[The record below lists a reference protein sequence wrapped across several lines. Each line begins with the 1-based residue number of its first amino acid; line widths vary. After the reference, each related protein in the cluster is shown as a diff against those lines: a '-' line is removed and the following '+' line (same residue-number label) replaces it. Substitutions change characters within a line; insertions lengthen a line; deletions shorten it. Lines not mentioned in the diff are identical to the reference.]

1 MPKKTE
7 IDHYSDKEALDFHIN
22 GKSGKIEINS
32 SKPLITKRDLSLA
45 YSPGVAAPV
54 KEIAKNPELA
64 YDYTSK
70 GNLVAV
76 ISNGSAILGLG
87 NLGALASKPVM
98 EGKSVLFKRFAD
110 IDSIDIEINN
120 NNPESIIET
129 IKNIGGTF
137 GGINLE
143 DIAAPDCFIIEQK
156 LKELLD
162 IPIFHDD
169 QHGTAIITTAALIN
183 ALDISKKKIEEVKI
197 VVNGAGASA
206 QACANLFKSSG
217 VKSENIIMCDS
228 KGVIYKGR
236 KNIDQFKSAHA
247 IETKHRTLNDAMKG
261 SDVFLGLSAKDVV
274 TQEMVKSMAKNP
286 IIFACANPDPEI
298 KPELIQEARS
308 DAIIATG
315 RSDYPNQV
323 NNLIGFPY
331 IFRGALD
338 VRAKEINEAMKIAAA
353 KAIALL
359 ARENVPDEVVSAYGG
374 DRPRYGKDYIIPSTF
389 DPRLISV
396 IPSAVAQ
403 AAMKSGV
410 ARKNITD
417 IELYKDQLTNRLD
430 PTMSLMQGINAKVRK
445 NPKRVIFA
453 EGEDENMLKA
463 AIEFGRNKL
472 GTPILIGAEK
482 RIKEQ
487 LRNIGLDENYRIQ
500 IVNSTDKEK
509 RGKYVKH
516 LYKKLQREG
525 QLERDV
531 DRLVRNDR
539 IAWGASMIACND
551 ADAMVTG
558 NIRHYAASI
567 EKLKKVTD
575 PRPGEEIFGMTMITL
590 KGKTVLVADTNVQ
603 DFPSPER
610 LVKVSKSCVRV
621 ARLFGFDP
629 KVAFLSH
636 STFGKPISKNTKH
649 VRTAIELLRK
659 ENVDF
664 DFDGE
669 MQPDVALNPIYKE
682 IYPFSKIVG
691 NANILIMPAL
701 HSAAISTKLMKV
713 FGGGKLIGPLLIGL
727 GSPIE
732 VAPLRASTSEILNLA
747 SIAAYSSDVI
757 DYSNS

>member
-7 IDHYSDKEALDFHIN
+7 IDQYSDKEALDFHIK

-32 SKPLITKRDLSLA
+32 SKPLTTKRDLSLA

-54 KEIAKNPELA
+54 KEIAKNPDLA

-87 NLGALASKPVM
+87 NLGSLASKPVM

-110 IDSIDIEINN
+110 IDSIDIEINSN
-120 NNPESIIET
+120 DANSIIET

-143 DIAAPDCFIIEQK
+143 DIAAPDCFLIEQK
-156 LKELLD
+156 LKDLLD

-183 ALDISKKKIEEVKI
+183 ALDISKKKIENVKI

-217 VKSENIIMCDS
+217 VKSENIVMCDS
-228 KGVIYKGR
+228 KGVIHKGR
-236 KNIDQFKSAHA
+236 TNIDQFKSAHA
-247 IETKHRTLNDAMKG
+247 VETKLRTLKEAMVDA
-261 SDVFLGLSAKDVV
+261 DVFLGLSAKDVV
-274 TQEMVKSMAKNP
+274 SKEMVKSMADNP

-298 KPELIQEARS
+298 KPELIKEARS

-338 VRAKEINEAMKIAAA
+338 VRAKEINESMKVAAA

-396 IPSAVAQ
+396 IPAAVAA

-410 ARKNITD
+410 ARKNISD
-417 IELYKDQLTNRLD
+417 LEIYKDQLTNRLD

-487 LRNIGLDENYRIQ
+487 LNNIGLDENYKIE
-500 IVNSTDKEK
+500 IVNSTNKEK
-509 RGKYVKH
+509 REKYVKH
-516 LYKKLQREG
+516 LYKRLQREG

-567 EKLKKVTD
+567 EKLKRVTD

-590 KGKTVLVADTNVQ
+590 KGKTILVADTNVQ

-649 VRTAIELLRK
+649 VRDAIDLLKK
-659 ENVDF
+659 EKVDF

-669 MQPDVALNPIYKE
+669 MQPDVALNPIYQE

-757 DYSNS
+757 DYSN

>member
-7 IDHYSDKEALDFHIN
+7 IDHYSDKEALDFHIK

-32 SKPLITKRDLSLA
+32 SKPLTTKRDLSLA

-54 KEIAKNPELA
+54 KEIAKNPDLA

-120 NNPESIIET
+120 NNPQSIIET

-183 ALDISKKKIEEVKI
+183 ALDISKKKIDKVKI

-217 VKSENIIMCDS
+217 VKTKNIIMCDS

-236 KNIDQFKSAHA
+236 ENIDQFKSAHA
-247 IETKHRTLNDAMKG
+247 IDTNLRTLKEAIKDA
-261 SDVFLGLSAKDVV
+261 DVFLGLSAKDVV
-274 TQEMVKSMAKNP
+274 SKEMVKSMANNP

-298 KPELIQEARS
+298 KPELIKEVRS

-338 VRAKEINEAMKIAAA
+338 VRAKEINEEMKVAAA
-353 KAIALL
+353 NAIALL

-396 IPSAVAQ
+396 IPAAVAQ
-403 AAMKSGV
+403 AAIKSGV
-410 ARKNITD
+410 ARRKISD
-417 IELYKDQLTNRLD
+417 LELYKDQLTNRLD

-487 LRNIGLDENYRIQ
+487 LKNIGLDENYKID
-500 IVNSTDKEK
+500 IVNSTDKVK
-509 RGKYVKH
+509 REKYVRH
-516 LYKKLQREG
+516 LYKRLQREG

-531 DRLVRNDR
+531 DRLVRNER
-539 IAWGASMIACND
+539 IAWGASMIACKD

-590 KGKTVLVADTNVQ
+590 KGKTILVADTNVQ

-649 VRTAIELLRK
+649 VRDAIQLLK
-659 ENVDF
+659 NEKVDF

-669 MQPDVALNPIYKE
+669 MQPDVALNPIYQE

-757 DYSNS
+757 DYSN

>member
-7 IDHYSDKEALDFHIN
+7 IDHYSDKEALDFHLN

-32 SKPLITKRDLSLA
+32 SKPLTTKRDLSLA

-54 KEIAKNPELA
+54 KEIAKNPDLA

-120 NNPESIIET
+120 GDPKSIIET

-143 DIAAPDCFIIEQK
+143 DIAAPECFIIEQK
-156 LKELLD
+156 LKESLD

-183 ALDISKKKIEEVKI
+183 ALDISKKKIDKVKI

-206 QACANLFKSSG
+206 QACANLFRSSG
-217 VKSENIIMCDS
+217 VKNENIIMCDS

-236 KNIDQFKSAHA
+236 KNLDQFKSAHA
-247 IETKHRTLNDAMKG
+247 IDTDLRTLDEAMRG
-261 SDVFLGLSAKDVV
+261 ADVFLGLSAKDVV
-274 TQEMVKSMAKNP
+274 SKNMVKSMADNP

-298 KPELIQEARS
+298 KPELIEEVRS
-308 DAIIATG
+308 DAIVATG

-338 VRAKEINEAMKIAAA
+338 VRAKEINEAMKVAAA
-353 KAIALL
+353 NAIAML
-359 ARENVPDEVVSAYGG
+359 ARQNVPDEVVSAYGG
-374 DRPRYGKDYIIPSTF
+374 DRPRYGKNYIIPSTF
-389 DPRLISV
+389 DPRLISE
-396 IPSAVAQ
+396 IPAAVAE

-410 ARKNITD
+410 ARKNLDDLQI
-417 IELYKDQLTNRLD
+417 YKDQLTNRLD

-453 EGEDENMLKA
+453 EGEDESMLKA

-482 RIKEQ
+482 RIREQ
-487 LRNIGLDENYRIQ
+487 LKNIGLDENYQIQ

-509 RGKYVKH
+509 RDKYVKH
-516 LYKKLQREG
+516 LYKRLQREG

-539 IAWGASMIACND
+539 IAWGASMIACKD

-567 EKLKKVTD
+567 EKLKKVTE

-590 KGKTVLVADTNVQ
+590 KGKTILVADTNVQ

-621 ARLFGFDP
+621 SRLFGFDP

-636 STFGKPISKNTKH
+636 STFGKPISRNTKH
-649 VRTAIELLRK
+649 VRDAIELLKK
-659 ENVDF
+659 EKVDF

-669 MQPDVALNPIYKE
+669 MQPDVALNPIYQE

-713 FGGGKLIGPLLIGL
+713 LGGGKLIGPLLIGL

-757 DYSNS
+757 DYSK

>member
-7 IDHYSDKEALDFHIN
+7 IDHYSDKEALDFHIK
-22 GKSGKIEINS
+22 GKSGKIEVNS
-32 SKPLITKRDLSLA
+32 SKPLTTKRDLSLA

-54 KEIAKNPELA
+54 KEIAENPDLA

-98 EGKSVLFKRFAD
+98 EGKAVLFKRFAD
-110 IDSIDIEINN
+110 IDSIDIEIDN

-156 LKELLD
+156 LKEQLD

-183 ALDISKKKIEEVKI
+183 ALDISRKEIQNVKV

-206 QACANLFKSSG
+206 QACANLFKTSG
-217 VKSENIIMCDS
+217 VKNENIIMCDS

-247 IETKHRTLNDAMKG
+247 VETDLRTLDQAMKG
-261 SDVFLGLSAKDVV
+261 ADVFLGVSAKDVV
-274 TQEMVKSMAKNP
+274 SKEMVKSMSKNP

-298 KPELIQEARS
+298 KPELIQETRL
-308 DAIIATG
+308 DAIVATG

-338 VRAKEINEAMKIAAA
+338 VRAKEINEDMKVAAA

-396 IPSAVAQ
+396 IPTAVAE
-403 AAMKSGV
+403 AAMRSGV
-410 ARKNITD
+410 ARKK
-417 IELYKDQLTNRLD
+417 IEDLEVYKDQLTNRLD

-472 GTPILIGAEK
+472 GTPILIGTEK

-487 LRNIGLDENYRIQ
+487 LKNIGFDENYKIE
-500 IVNSTDKEK
+500 IVNSTDKQK
-509 RGKYVKH
+509 REKYVKH

-531 DRLVRNDR
+531 DRLIRNER
-539 IAWGASMIACND
+539 IAWGASMIACKD

-567 EKLKKVTD
+567 EKLKKVTE

-590 KGKTVLVADTNVQ
+590 KGKTILVADTNVQ

-649 VRTAIELLRK
+649 VRDAIDLLKK
-659 ENVDF
+659 EKVDF

-669 MQPDVALNPIYKE
+669 MQPDVALNPIYKD

-757 DYSNS
+757 DYSN

>member
-32 SKPLITKRDLSLA
+32 SKPLTTKRDLSLA

-54 KEIAKNPELA
+54 KEIAKDPNLA

-110 IDSIDIEINN
+110 IDSIDIEIDNN
-120 NNPESIIET
+120 DPESVIQT

-183 ALDISKKKIEEVKI
+183 ALDISKKKIDKVKI

-247 IETKHRTLNDAMKG
+247 INTKLRTLDEAMKG
-261 SDVFLGLSAKDVV
+261 ADVFLGLSAKDVV
-274 TQEMVKSMAKNP
+274 SKEMVKSMAENP

-298 KPELIQEARS
+298 KPELIKETRS

-338 VRAKEINEAMKIAAA
+338 VRAKEINEDMKVAAA

-374 DRPRYGKDYIIPSTF
+374 DRPRFGKDYIIPSTF

-396 IPSAVAQ
+396 IPAAVAE
-403 AAMKSGV
+403 AAMNSGV
-410 ARKNITD
+410 ARKNIKD
-417 IELYKDQLTNRLD
+417 LEVYKDQLTNRLD
-430 PTMSLMQGINAKVRK
+430 PTMSLMQGINAKIRK

-482 RIKEQ
+482 RIKQQ
-487 LRNIGLDENYRIQ
+487 LNNIGLDSDYKIE
-500 IVNSTDKEK
+500 IVNSTDKVK
-509 RGKYVKH
+509 REKYVKH
-516 LYKKLQREG
+516 LYKRLQREG

-539 IAWGASMIACND
+539 IAWGASMIACKD

-590 KGKTVLVADTNVQ
+590 KGKTILVADTNVQ

-636 STFGKPISKNTKH
+636 STFGKPISKNTRH
-649 VRTAIELLRK
+649 VRDAIELLKK
-659 ENVDF
+659 EKVDF

-669 MQPDVALNPIYKE
+669 MQPDVALNPIYRE

-732 VAPLRASTSEILNLA
+732 VAPLRATTSEILNLA

-757 DYSNS
+757 DYSN

>member
-1 MPKKTE
+1 MTKKSK
-7 IDHYSDKEALDFHIN
+7 IDHYSDKEALDFHIK

-32 SKPLITKRDLSLA
+32 SKPLTTKRDLSLA

-54 KEIAKNPELA
+54 KEIAKDPSLA

-87 NLGALASKPVM
+87 NLGSLASKPVM

-110 IDSIDIEINN
+110 IDSIDIEINSN
-120 NNPESIIET
+120 NVESIIET

-156 LKELLD
+156 LKESLD

-169 QHGTAIITTAALIN
+169 QHGTAIITLAALIN
-183 ALDISKKKIEEVKI
+183 ALDVCNKKIEEVK
-197 VVNGAGASA
+197 VVINGAGASA
-206 QACANLFKSSG
+206 QACTNLFKSSG
-217 VKSENIIMCDS
+217 VKNENIIMCDS
-228 KGVIYKGR
+228 KGIIYKGR
-236 KNIDQFKSAHA
+236 ENVDQFKSSFASN
-247 IETKHRTLNDAMKG
+247 TKLRTLKEAMKG
-261 SDVFLGLSAKDVV
+261 ADVFLGLSAKDVV
-274 TQEMVKSMAKNP
+274 SSEMVKSMAKNP

-298 KPELIQEARS
+298 KPEIINETRS
-308 DAIIATG
+308 DAIVATG

-338 VRAKEINEAMKIAAA
+338 VRAKEINEEMKVAAA

-359 ARENVPDEVVSAYGG
+359 AREDVPDEVVAAYGG
-374 DRPRYGKDYIIPSTF
+374 DRPKYGKDYIIPSTF

-396 IPSAVAQ
+396 IPAAVAQ

-410 ARKNITD
+410 ARKEIDD
-417 IELYKDQLTNRLD
+417 IDLYKDQLTNRLD
-430 PTMSLMQGINAKVRK
+430 PSMSLMQGINAKVRK

-463 AIEFGRNKL
+463 AIEFGKNKL
-472 GTPILIGAEK
+472 GKPILIGAEK

-487 LRNIGLDENYRIQ
+487 LKKIGLDENYKIE
-500 IVNSTDKEK
+500 IINSTNKEK
-509 RGKYVKH
+509 REKYVKH

-539 IAWGASMIACND
+539 IAWGSSMIACKD

-567 EKLKKVTD
+567 EKLKKVVD
-575 PRPGEEIFGMTMITL
+575 PRPGEEIFGMTMINS

-603 DFPSPER
+603 DFPSSLR
-610 LVKVSKSCVRV
+610 LVNVAKSCVRV
-621 ARLFGFDP
+621 GRLFGFDP

-636 STFGKPISKNTKH
+636 STFGNPVSKNTKH
-649 VRTAIELLRK
+649 VRDAIELLKK
-659 ENVDF
+659 EKVDF

-682 IYPFSKIVG
+682 TYPFSKIVG

-701 HSAAISTKLMKV
+701 HSAAISTKMMKV
-713 FGGGKLIGPLLIGL
+713 FGGAKLIGPLLIGL
-727 GSPIE
+727 GLPIE
-732 VAPLRASTSEILNLA
+732 VAPLRSSTSDILNLA
-747 SIAAYSSDVI
+747 SVAAYSAHVI
-757 DYSNS
+757 EY

>member
-7 IDHYSDKEALDFHIN
+7 IDHYSDKEALDFHIK

-32 SKPLITKRDLSLA
+32 SKPLTTKRDLSLA

-54 KEIAKNPELA
+54 KEIAKNPDLA

-87 NLGALASKPVM
+87 NLGSLASKPVM

-110 IDSIDIEINN
+110 IDSIDIEINSN
-120 NNPESIIET
+120 DAHSIIET

-143 DIAAPDCFIIEQK
+143 DIAAPDCFLIEQK
-156 LKELLD
+156 LKDLLD

-183 ALDISKKKIEEVKI
+183 ALDISKKKIENVKI

-217 VKSENIIMCDS
+217 VKSENIVMCDS
-228 KGVIYKGR
+228 KGVIHKGR
-236 KNIDQFKSAHA
+236 TNIDQFKSAHA
-247 IETKHRTLNDAMKG
+247 VETKLRTLKEAMVDA
-261 SDVFLGLSAKDVV
+261 DVFLGLSAKDVV
-274 TQEMVKSMAKNP
+274 SKEMVKSMADNP

-298 KPELIQEARS
+298 KPELIKEARS

-338 VRAKEINEAMKIAAA
+338 VRAKEINESMKVAAA

-396 IPSAVAQ
+396 IPAAVAA

-410 ARKNITD
+410 ARKNISD
-417 IELYKDQLTNRLD
+417 LEIYKDQLTNRLD

-487 LRNIGLDENYRIQ
+487 LNNIGLDENYKIE
-500 IVNSTDKEK
+500 IVNSTNKEK
-509 RGKYVKH
+509 REKYVKH
-516 LYKKLQREG
+516 LYKRLQREG

-567 EKLKKVTD
+567 EKLKRVTD

-590 KGKTVLVADTNVQ
+590 KGKTILVADTNVQ

-649 VRTAIELLRK
+649 VRDAIDLLKK
-659 ENVDF
+659 EKVDF

-669 MQPDVALNPIYKE
+669 MQPDVALNPIYQE

-757 DYSNS
+757 DYSN

>member
-32 SKPLITKRDLSLA
+32 SKPLTTKRDLSLA

-54 KEIAKNPELA
+54 KEIAKNPDLA

-87 NLGALASKPVM
+87 NLGSLASKPVM

-120 NNPESIIET
+120 ENPQAIIET

-183 ALDISKKKIEEVKI
+183 ALDISRKKIEEVKV

-217 VKSENIIMCDS
+217 VKIQNIIMCDS

-247 IETKHRTLNDAMKG
+247 VDTKLRTLEEAIKG
-261 SDVFLGLSAKDVV
+261 ADVFLGLSAKDVV
-274 TQEMVKSMAKNP
+274 SKEMIKSMSKNP

-298 KPELIQEARS
+298 KPELIMEVRT

-338 VRAKEINEAMKIAAA
+338 VRAKEINEEMKVAAA
-353 KAIALL
+353 NAIALL

-396 IPSAVAQ
+396 IPAAVAQ

-410 ARKNITD
+410 ARKSITD
-417 IELYKDQLTNRLD
+417 LEVYKDQLTNRLD

-472 GTPILIGAEK
+472 GIPILIGAEK
-482 RIKEQ
+482 RIREQ
-487 LRNIGLDENYRIQ
+487 LKNIGLDENYEIQ
-500 IVNSTDKEK
+500 IVNSTDREK
-509 RGKYVKH
+509 REKYVKH

-531 DRLVRNDR
+531 DRLVRNER
-539 IAWGASMIACND
+539 IAWGASMIACKD

-590 KGKTVLVADTNVQ
+590 KGKTILVADTNVQ
-603 DFPSPER
+603 DFPSPKR

-649 VRTAIELLRK
+649 VRDAIELLK
-659 ENVDF
+659 QEKVDF

-747 SIAAYSSDVI
+747 SIAAFSSDVI
-757 DYSNS
+757 DYSN